1 MKALFL
7 KLHYTIVEESAMEQ
21 EFDSGSE
28 VEVNSKTSN
37 KGKKSQAA
45 VVVVAL

>member
-1 MKALFL
+1 
-7 KLHYTIVEESAMEQ
+7 MEQ